1 MKAQLETLVKRV
13 EAVSLNG
20 AAFEIIGP
28 EFGVGFCDLVTVE
41 LIDHKR
47 DLHGEIFKCK
57 ILCVTVCTAGCAYL
71 NTQTTV
77 CQEVE

>member
-1 MKAQLETLVKRV
+1 MSLN
-13 EAVSLNG
+13 EAVPK
-20 AAFEIIGP
+20 IVRP
-28 EFGVGFCDLVTVE
+28 EFRVGFCNLVTVE

-57 ILCVTVCTAGCAYL
+57 ILCVTVCTANCAYR
-71 NTQTTV
+71 NAQTTV

>member
-1 MKAQLETLVKRV
+1 MSLN
-13 EAVSLNG
+13 EAVPK
-20 AAFEIIGP
+20 IVRP
-28 EFGVGFCDLVTVE
+28 EFRVGFCNLVTVE

-57 ILCVTVCTAGCAYL
+57 ILCVTIYTVDCVYR

-77 CQEVE
+77 YQEVG

>member
-1 MKAQLETLVKRV
+1 MSLN
-13 EAVSLNG
+13 EAVPK
-20 AAFEIIGP
+20 IVRP
-28 EFGVGFCDLVTVE
+28 EFRVGFCDLVTVE

-57 ILCVTVCTAGCAYL
+57 ILCVAIYTVDCVYR

-77 CQEVE
+77 YQEVE